1 MTVVG
6 TEAPPAPRTI
16 QIPEPGLRPVILT
29 NEGDPVCWSWEP
41 PARRPFGDGVDAAE
55 FLVEWCRYRCAIC
68 GVSHPGIAL
77 FMDHDHES
85 GFCRGVLCQYCNT
98 TEGRGGGALFDR
110 YRRRPPAVICGVRVR
125 YADYAWSIPR
135 VAPGTWELRA
145 WQWEPAGAS
154 FWPLRDGKPWTK
166 NELLLAAR
174 PDLTDEQLARILQ
187 RSGTGVVAK
196 RKRLLGVEYDVIVE
210 RARKARAARRR
221 RAERKEASR
230 YGRLS
235 RTLDDPR

>member
-1 MTVVG
+1 MG
-6 TEAPPAPRTI
+6 AAREAPFRRRGRRRGVPGRVVPVPVRDLRRLPPRH
-16 QIPEPGLRPVILT
+16 RPVHGPRPRERILP
-29 NEGDPVCWSWEP
+29 GGPVP
-41 PARRPFGDGVDAAE
+41 VLQHDRG
-55 FLVEWCRYRCAIC
+55 
-68 GVSHPGIAL
+68 PG
-77 FMDHDHES
+77 
-85 GFCRGVLCQYCNT
+85 
-98 TEGRGGGALFDR
+98 
-110 YRRRPPAVICGVRVR
+110 RRRPVRPVPATSARGHLRRARPVRRLRLVHPASR
-125 YADYAWSIPR
+125 A
-135 VAPGTWELRA
+135 GTWELRA

-230 YGRLS
+230 YGRPS